1 MECEVRGVTD
11 DARTAL
17 AALEAEATT
26 APAVELPDLIGRLE
40 TIKSR
45 AWARLASPA
54 PQPAPS
60 VQAAPEAQ
68 QRPEGLLTAEQAAE
82 RLGRSKWWVYR
93 HRQEIPHVVLPG
105 GGYGFSGLRLERWL
119 RERGC

>member
-1 MECEVRGVTD
+1 MTD
-11 DARTAL
+11 DARNAF
-17 AALEAEATT
+17 AALEAEVAT
-26 APAVELPDLIGRLE
+26 APAAELPDLLGRLE

-54 PQPAPS
+54 SQPAPS
-60 VQAAPEAQ
+60 AEAAPEPKPA
-68 QRPEGLLTAEQAAE
+68 ECLLTAEQASE

-105 GGYGFSGLRLERWL
+105 GGYGFSGPRLERWL
-119 RERGC
+119 RERES